1 MHRRVKV
8 LLYGQVVGELSQND
22 SGFLYQYAPDYHGP
36 AISIS
41 LPVAQRQFPS
51 EMLHPYFASLAPEG
65 WLRQRY
71 SQIQHRDEND
81 LLGMLIDNGKNLLGA
96 IQILPWE
103 E

>member
-1 MHRRVKV
+1 MNSLRTT
-8 LLYGQVVGELSQND
+8 VVFCSSTPTITTDLR
-22 SGFLYQYAPDYHGP
+22 
-36 AISIS
+36 ISIS

-51 EMLHPYFASLAPEG
+51 ETLHPYFASLAPEG

>member
-1 MHRRVKV
+1 MNSLRTTVV
-8 LLYGQVVGELSQND
+8 L
-22 SGFLYQYAPDYHGP
+22 FQYAPDYHGP

-81 LLGMLIDNGKNLLGA
+81 LLGMLIDNGKNLLGPSRFYLGRNNGELSYSVNA
-96 IQILPWE
+96 VE
-103 E
+103 

>member
-22 SGFLYQYAPDYHGP
+22 SGFLFQYAPDYHGP

-51 EMLHPYFASLAPEG
+51 EMFASLFR
-65 WLRQRY
+65 LT
-71 SQIQHRDEND
+71 
-81 LLGMLIDNGKNLLGA
+81 GA
-96 IQILPWE
+96 RRMAASTLQPDTAS
-103 E
+103 

>member
-22 SGFLYQYAPDYHGP
+22 SGFLFQYAQDYYGP

-51 EMLHPYFASLAPEG
+51 ETLHPYFASLAPEG